1 MKFNLLNI
9 LTKRIRPSSYISF
22 TLMITYICFSLF
34 LFFQW
39 VNPSLVGH
47 TDLHIAADSTTYLY
61 FADSLR
67 EGRQDPLVI
76 AALYSF
82 PNTLWCPVLL
92 ALALKST
99 FAIVLA
105 NYAIFFLALILL
117 KKSFCFSA
125 WGFMG
130 LLALNATTTISLL
143 SVNKEIIDLLVISI
157 FFFARHRHHN
167 GMYLLAFLLALFNR
181 FEIFL
186 VMFLFLFLE
195 SKFNPWH
202 RKRFLTLVMLVVCL
216 SVALPLVASGALN
229 ARFEEAKE
237 GHVVAM
243 LDFLEIHYLYI
254 LAVIPK
260 IAENL
265 FAEIVNIQ
273 KLQAYLDFSDIAN
286 TYIVFFNNLATAI
299 VFAVLIRK
307 RLFKIGTDSIYFAA
321 IGWIIMAI
329 SLVIQPRYFYFAY
342 VLLCLQAAQTGS
354 DKSETDMPHQ
364 KRDCKDCDA
373 SLLNHKEAT
382 LG

>member
-1 MKFNLLNI
+1 
-9 LTKRIRPSSYISF
+9 
-22 TLMITYICFSLF
+22 
-34 LFFQW
+34 
-39 VNPSLVGH
+39 
-47 TDLHIAADSTTYLY
+47 
-61 FADSLR
+61 
-67 EGRQDPLVI
+67 
-76 AALYSF
+76 
-82 PNTLWCPVLL
+82 
-92 ALALKST
+92 
-99 FAIVLA
+99 
-105 NYAIFFLALILL
+105 
-117 KKSFCFSA
+117 
-125 WGFMG
+125 
-130 LLALNATTTISLL
+130 
-143 SVNKEIIDLLVISI
+143 
-157 FFFARHRHHN
+157 
-167 GMYLLAFLLALFNR
+167 MYLLAFLLALFNR